1 MHLGTRILF
10 SLDSLS
16 SGLEA
21 DSGEESAQI
30 VGEALNRGGQV
41 DSVCPGRGGDRLE
54 KVGGDPPVKRGIDA
68 PRIA

>member
-30 VGEALNRGGQV
+30 VGEALIEAVKLTAFVLGEVAIARK
-41 DSVCPGRGGDRLE
+41 RLE
-54 KVGGDPPVKRGIDA
+54 ETRGKRGIDA
-68 PRIA
+68 LE